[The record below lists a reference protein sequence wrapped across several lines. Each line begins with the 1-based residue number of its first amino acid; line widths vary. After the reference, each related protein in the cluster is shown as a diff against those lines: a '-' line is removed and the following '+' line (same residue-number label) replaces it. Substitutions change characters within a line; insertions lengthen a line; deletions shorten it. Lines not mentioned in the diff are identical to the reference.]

1 MNLFSKRR
9 IKEHRGKDMEVY
21 RSHII
26 YKVRVDTLE
35 WSPNDHAYRTDWI
48 SNREYIYRIGKAG
61 RGYQITNLLN
71 TYADSRKNAKLIVDY
86 MLDNGTIQLTIKE
99 YQDWVK
105 KPNKENLW
113 CFSKSDLQDI
123 LEAYK
128 KAKPRRRCGY
138 ETRLTD
144 ANFHTFCRLLIEG
157 KFNEAKQWIEKEF
170 LK

>member
-48 SNREYIYRIGKAG
+48 NNREYIYRIGKAG

-71 TYADSRKNAKLIVDY
+71 AHTATIDEAQTLIDD

-99 YQDWVK
+99 YQEWVK
-105 KPNKENLW
+105 RPNRENNW
-113 CFSKSDLQDI
+113 CFSKQDLQET

-128 KAKPRRRCGY
+128 RAKPRKRYGY
-138 ETRLTD
+138 EQRLTD
-144 ANFHTFCRLLIEG
+144 ANFHSFCGLLIEG